1 MGYYLFFLV
10 TFILLWEFQMPYLD
24 LECLDNFLKD
34 DQEEGNSQVYTIYGK
49 VREQKKFHVKI
60 FHLTEKYLRT
70 I

>member
-1 MGYYLFFLV
+1 
-10 TFILLWEFQMPYLD
+10 MPYLD

-34 DQEEGNSQVYTIYGK
+34 DQEEGNSQVYTIYGE
-49 VREQKKFHVKI
+49 VWEQKKFHVKI